1 LQSHHRESTVVAFG
15 TKYRVMGSDLGR
27 VGAGDQMSP
36 LDVAASRFSRRQLL
50 QRSTGVLGGIAGVGL
65 LDPTSVF
72 GRPTGDARPIPGGF
86 DQNFNIVPTDAS
98 LHILPPG
105 IGFEMS
111 TITDFNGIIGGSETR
126 GTARGSD
133 GTRYSFD
140 TDMRFMRGVYV
151 GLDGRVHNGS
161 FGFI

>member
-1 LQSHHRESTVVAFG
+1 
-15 TKYRVMGSDLGR
+15 MGMDVGR
-27 VGAGDQMSP
+27 LGAGDQMSQS
-36 LDVAASRFSRRQLL
+36 DVAASRLSRRQLL
-50 QRSTGVLGGIAGVGL
+50 QRSAVAFGGFAGVGL
-65 LDPTSVF
+65 LGPTSVL
-72 GRPTGDARPIPGGF
+72 GQPAGAPRPIPGGF

-111 TITDFNGIIGGSETR
+111 TITDFNGVIGGSDTR
-126 GTARGSD
+126 GMARGND
-133 GTRYSFD
+133 GTTYSFD
-140 TDMRFMRGVYV
+140 TDMRFMRGTYV